1 MKNNKKKV
9 VLMIHNFYQIGGG
22 EHTVFNNEVELLKKN
37 GHKVITYTRNNNEL
51 NNSILKKIFL
61 PFTVLWSFKTY
72 REVKKIIKQE
82 QVDVVHCH
90 NIFPLISPSVYYA
103 ARKMNIPVVQTIHNF
118 RFLCPN
124 ALFYKKGKICEECLT
139 NNNFKSA
146 IKNNCYRN
154 SKLQTIIVVNMLKF
168 HRLIGTFQKINYI
181 FLTNF
186 NKNKFN
192 KLIDI
197 NNENIF
203 IKPNFI
209 EKKYKLVRPT
219 KLNTTFVYV
228 ARLDENKGI
237 KFLIDVWSEIDD
249 YTLHIYGDGELK
261 EYVEQASKQKNN
273 IKYFGFK
280 PQDEIYKDLVKSQAL
295 IFPSKCYEGFPMN
308 ITEALSLGV
317 PILSSNIGNQ
327 SDIIK
332 KSQAGCLY
340 RVNDKNSFKK
350 QLNNIV
356 KNNKEYSD
364 KALKYYNEYLSEKK
378 NYEVLMNIYEKA
390 KNIK

>member
-197 NNENIF
+197 NNKNIF

-340 RVNDKNSFKK
+340 IVNDKNSFKK